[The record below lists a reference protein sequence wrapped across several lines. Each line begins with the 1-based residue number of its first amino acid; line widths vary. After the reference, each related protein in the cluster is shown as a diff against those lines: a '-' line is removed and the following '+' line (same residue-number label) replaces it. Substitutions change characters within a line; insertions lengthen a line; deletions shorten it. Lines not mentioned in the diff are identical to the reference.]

1 MGEVQKQKIKVEIIW
16 WLLTVAATV
25 LVLSPIWLKVPA
37 YPFYWQNALF
47 IVIFITFARYILMF
61 RYTLIAH
68 TKWLKVIIILS
79 SVLFVFVLMT
89 ALQDFRNF
97 MDERGLQTLVDDLNV
112 YQQTRIIRY
121 IKQEMIFFGV
131 GSIISC
137 VLLPMRMI
145 VSLWRM
151 KNSGRV

>member
-1 MGEVQKQKIKVEIIW
+1 MSEVRKQKIKAEITW
-16 WLLTVAATV
+16 WLLTAAVTI
-25 LVLSPIWLKVPA
+25 LVLSPIWLKVTA
-37 YPFYWQNALF
+37 YPFYWQNILF
-47 IVIFITFARYILMF
+47 IVIFITFARYILLF
-61 RYTLIAH
+61 RLSLIAH
-68 TKWLKVIIILS
+68 TKWLKVFIILS

-89 ALQDFRNF
+89 AMQDFRNY

-131 GSIISC
+131 GSIITC
-137 VLLPMRMI
+137 ILLPMRMI